1 MMRGEIREK
10 IKEIRMV
17 EAIIKFLMLF
27 FYLVFIYM
35 LFTLFKPNVIN
46 LYYLYRLI
54 LFIKYAVIFIIAVV
68 VAVFISPFYASS
80 ISMNIG
86 FEAAVR
92 TLATILFLSPQD
104 INNIINFNNYLISEL
119 PYLINELITIAFILI
134 CLLGFGSVFSG
145 RYSYTLN
152 MTIIL
157 ILLLPFSYAFD
168 ALAIEIPQISQ
179 ISDILRVINSKFAIF
194 LIITF
199 FFIELSRASG
209 YIPNVLNPLKERL
222 IRIQQMLRTL
232 SMGEVKEGVRAPIQA
247 PERLSRIS
255 RVFLKDAYTS
265 YAFIDRSSL
274 MYISSKLHAFIRE
287 ELKKNPKLLDNISGI
302 AALPSIGGIFVGFIK
317 SLIPKVILAILLA
330 FASFSI
336 PIFYQH
342 IGILEVIGIEF
353 SVMLSLILAMF
364 LFIIIEYLLRS

>member
-1 MMRGEIREK
+1 
-10 IKEIRMV
+10 
-17 EAIIKFLMLF
+17 
-27 FYLVFIYM
+27 
-35 LFTLFKPNVIN
+35 
-46 LYYLYRLI
+46 
-54 LFIKYAVIFIIAVV
+54 
-68 VAVFISPFYASS
+68 
-80 ISMNIG
+80 
-86 FEAAVR
+86 
-92 TLATILFLSPQD
+92 
-104 INNIINFNNYLISEL
+104 
-119 PYLINELITIAFILI
+119 
-134 CLLGFGSVFSG
+134 
-145 RYSYTLN
+145 

-199 FFIELSRASG
+199 FFIELSRVSG
-209 YIPNVLNPLKERL
+209 YIPNLLNPLKERL

>member
-1 MMRGEIREK
+1 MMSREISKK
-10 IKEIRMV
+10 IKEIKMV
-17 EAIIKFLMLF
+17 ETIIRFLMFF
-27 FYLVFIYM
+27 FYLIFIYM
-35 LFTLFKPNVIN
+35 LSTLFKPNVVNI
-46 LYYLYRLI
+46 YYLYRLI
-54 LFIKYAVIFIIAVV
+54 LLIKYSIIFAIAVV
-68 VAVFISPFYASS
+68 IAIFISPFYASS
-80 ISMNIG
+80 ASMTIG
-86 FEAAVR
+86 FEAAIR

-104 INNIINFNNYLISEL
+104 VNNIINFNNYLMSEF
-119 PYLINELITIAFILI
+119 PYFIYELITTAFILI

-168 ALAIEIPQISQ
+168 ALAVEIPQISQ
-179 ISDILRVINSKFAIF
+179 ISDIPRVINSKFAIF

-209 YIPNVLNPLKERL
+209 YVPNLLNPLKERL

-232 SMGEVKEGVRAPIQA
+232 ARGEVKEKARVTLQTS
-247 PERLSRIS
+247 ERLSRIS
-255 RVFLKDAYTS
+255 KVFLKDAYTS

-274 MYISSKLHAFIRE
+274 MYISSKLHAFIRD
-287 ELKKNPKLLDNISGI
+287 ELKKNPRLLDNISGI
-302 AALPSIGGIFVGFIK
+302 AALPSISGIFIGFIK
-317 SLIPKVILAILLA
+317 SLLPKVFLAILLA
-330 FASFSI
+330 LASFSI

-364 LFIIIEYLLRS
+364 LFIIVEYLLRS